1 MNRGWI
7 RSGETVGEHVSE
19 QDTGPIE
26 INNIEASKDV
36 ARKMTYAEA
45 MMNNEKQT
53 KNINNIDRSKNEDN
67 AHSL

>member
-1 MNRGWI
+1 M
-7 RSGETVGEHVSE
+7 SE

-26 INNIEASKDV
+26 MDNIEASKDV

-53 KNINNIDRSKNEDN
+53 KNINNIDRRKNEDN